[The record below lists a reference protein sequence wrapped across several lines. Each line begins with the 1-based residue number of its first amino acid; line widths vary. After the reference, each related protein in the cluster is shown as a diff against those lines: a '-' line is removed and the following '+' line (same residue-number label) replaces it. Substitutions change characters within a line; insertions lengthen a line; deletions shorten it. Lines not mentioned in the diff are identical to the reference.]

1 MSNSASW
8 RSTAI
13 FVYKQKNDENLIGN
27 KAKNG
32 HVQLV
37 VCIRRE
43 KVVLKDIFKI
53 FMVEIPTS
61 YPL

>member
-8 RSTAI
+8 RNTAI
-13 FVYKQKNDENLIGN
+13 FVYKQKKDENN
-27 KAKNG
+27 WEQSQNG
-32 HVQLV
+32 HVLV
-37 VCIRRE
+37 AECIRRE

-53 FMVEIPTS
+53 FMVEMPTS